1 MHVQLQ
7 FHVLLA
13 SFLEKSANAVK
24 TILSVRYSVLYA
36 IRVVASVRQ
45 LCNKQYEKTLVCLPS
60 MLELQL
66 PRNLL
71 KQRASCAATVSRSRP
86 RSLT

>member
-24 TILSVRYSVLYA
+24 TILSVLYA

-45 LCNKQYEKTLVCLPS
+45 LCNKPYEKTLVCLPS

>member
-24 TILSVRYSVLYA
+24 TILSVLYRYA

-45 LCNKQYEKTLVCLPS
+45 LCNKPYEKTLVCLPS